1 MIMLQPDIEKHQKQ
15 DASRDTQLL
24 LLVVKA
30 QQGNGKAFEQLFDR
44 FQKEVYR
51 MVYYRTRSQQD
62 AEDLTQ
68 EIFIRA
74 YNKFSSLKEAGRFR
88 PWLFSIAYN
97 RIRDFYRKKKIQNV
111 FSLSTLEED
120 TLPGYSSHDRE
131 NPAPVQNLIKQDFW
145 KQVEKFLER
154 LSRMEREVFLLRFLD
169 QLMIAEISRILKLS
183 ESTVKTHL
191 YRAFVKFKKA
201 SSIIEHLQEETR
213 E

>member
-1 MIMLQPDIEKHQKQ
+1 MIMLQPDIEKPQEQ
-15 DASRDTQLL
+15 DASRNTQLA

-30 QQGNGKAFEQLFDR
+30 QQGNGKAFEQLFAR

-51 MVYYRTRSQQD
+51 MVYYRTRLQQD

-68 EIFIRA
+68 EVFIRA
-74 YNKFSSLKEAGRFR
+74 YKKISSLKEAGRFR
-88 PWLFSIAYN
+88 TWLFSIAYN
-97 RIRDFYRKKKIQNV
+97 RIRDFYRKKRIQNF
-111 FSLSTLEED
+111 FSLSALEED
-120 TLPGYSSHDRE
+120 ALVGYSSHDRE
-131 NPAPVQNLIKQDFW
+131 NPGPIQNLIKQDFW

-154 LSRMEREVFLLRFLD
+154 LSKMEREVFLLRFLD
-169 QLMIAEISRILKLS
+169 QLMITEISRVLKKS

-191 YRAFVKFKKA
+191 YRALVKFKKA

>member
-1 MIMLQPDIEKHQKQ
+1 MIMLQPDLKKPQKH
-15 DASRDTQLL
+15 DTSRDNQLV

-62 AEDLTQ
+62 AEDLK
-68 EIFIRA
+68 IFIRA
-74 YNKFSSLKEAGRFR
+74 YKKISSLKEAGRFR
-88 PWLFSIAYN
+88 AWLFSIAYN
-97 RIRDFYRKKKIQNV
+97 RIRDFYRKKRIQNF
-111 FSLSTLEED
+111 FSLSDLEED
-120 TLPGYSSHDRE
+120 ALAGYSSHDRE
-131 NPAPVQNLIKQDFW
+131 NPAPIQNLIKQDFW

-154 LSRMEREVFLLRFLD
+154 LSKMEREVFLLRFLD
-169 QLMIAEISRILKLS
+169 QLMIAEISRVLKQS

-191 YRAFVKFKKA
+191 YRALIKFKKA
-201 SSIIEHLQEETR
+201 SSIIEHLQEAAR

>member
-1 MIMLQPDIEKHQKQ
+1 MLMLKPDIEKHQAQ
-15 DASRDTQLL
+15 VASRDPQLA

-30 QQGNGKAFEQLFDR
+30 QQGNGKAFEQLFDW

-51 MVYYRTRSQQD
+51 MVYYRTQSQQD

-74 YNKFSSLKEAGRFR
+74 YKKISSLKEAGRFR
-88 PWLFSIAYN
+88 TWLFSIAIN
-97 RIRDFYRKKKIQNV
+97 RIRDFYRKKRIQNF
-111 FSLSTLEED
+111 FSLSDLDED
-120 TLPGYSSHDRE
+120 ALQEHSFHDQE
-131 NPAPVQNLIKQDFW
+131 SPAQIQNLIKQDFW

-154 LSRMEREVFLLRFLD
+154 LSEMEREVFLLRFLD
-169 QLMIAEISRILKLS
+169 QLTIAEISRILKQS

-191 YRAFVKFKKA
+191 YRALIKFKKA
-201 SSIIEHLQEETR
+201 SSIIKHLQEETR